1 MEKLIA
7 MSFVAAVLVFA
18 WTSVRGAIRTAQAEL
33 IRATRLRTPR
43 RLQRRHSSKMSKWLP
58 KCARGMARPV

>member
-18 WTSVRGAIRTAQAEL
+18 WTYAIVARSE
-33 IRATRLRTPR
+33 PR
-43 RLQRRHSSKMSKWLP
+43 KRN
-58 KCARGMARPV
+58 